1 MQDETN
7 NMEEASGMVEWHETV
22 MAVTEDCC
30 NKTRVIIKD
39 EDDDKQAERQGIYR
53 LTSYNHNNKAEY
65 HQEGGQNIFL
75 QGYWLVYWG

>member
-1 MQDETN
+1 
-7 NMEEASGMVEWHETV
+7 MEEASGMVEWHETV

-39 EDDDKQAERQGIYR
+39 EDGERQADRQGIYR

-65 HQEGGQNIFL
+65 HQEGGQNILYFYRNI
-75 QGYWLVYWG
+75 GWYIGGDY